1 VSEEGLASKG
11 WLAKDG
17 VTQDPVWEFWGEGG
31 KHRSPQTATTIVALK
46 SSPRA
51 EGVRV
56 RSESWKVVS
65 LRWGVCHPGLTVS
78 LDWGTRRWFW

>member
-1 VSEEGLASKG
+1 MGGQDLIGPLLSWRWVCLRKDWLPRVG
-11 WLAKDG
+11 W
-17 VTQDPVWEFWGEGG
+17 Q
-31 KHRSPQTATTIVALK
+31 RIVALK

>member
-1 VSEEGLASKG
+1 MSEEGLASKG

-51 EGVRV
+51 EGV
-56 RSESWKVVS
+56 KVTDVEIKCM
-65 LRWGVCHPGLTVS
+65 VPGERGRGRNKLG
-78 LDWGTRRWFW
+78 D